1 MHVTP
6 VCKYYFDFDL
16 VFHNHFISATAFGWG
31 GAWLLACEQA
41 PVGDSRVQSRA
52 NGMSRERSGE
62 EGVRRGACRHSID
75 AAVP

>member
-31 GAWLLACEQA
+31 GCMASIFLMRGYA
-41 PVGDSRVQSRA
+41 PVHLCKCSIK
-52 NGMSRERSGE
+52 
-62 EGVRRGACRHSID
+62 VR
-75 AAVP
+75 